1 MYYLSW
7 GAFSFVNGLA
17 NLYFRFIK
25 ERYYHV
31 ANESSANMQ
40 NSCGLLD
47 FPALLYHVVLR

>member
-31 ANESSANMQ
+31 AN
-40 NSCGLLD
+40 
-47 FPALLYHVVLR
+47 